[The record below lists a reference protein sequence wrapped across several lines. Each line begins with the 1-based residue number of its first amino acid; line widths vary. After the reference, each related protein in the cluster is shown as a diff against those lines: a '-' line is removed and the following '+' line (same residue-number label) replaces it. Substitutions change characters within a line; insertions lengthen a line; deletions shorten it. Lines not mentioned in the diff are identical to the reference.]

1 MFVSTNFLSKKEF
14 QRAVQQGAPIVLYSP
29 VQAVPAITGRVR
41 VEGPWQGT
49 KAPVDTVQVY
59 RGGHRATKPRERLV
73 SWHAE
78 ATVQDMRVVA
88 VR

>member
-1 MFVSTNFLSKKEF
+1 MFTSTNFLSKREF

-29 VQAVPAITGRVR
+29 VQAIPAITGRVR

-49 KAPVDTVQVY
+49 KAPVDTVQAY
-59 RGGHRATKPRERLV
+59 RGGRRVLKPRERLIG
-73 SWHAE
+73 WHAE
-78 ATVQDMRVVA
+78 AVVQDMRVVA

>member
-1 MFVSTNFLSKKEF
+1 MFSSVNFLSKKEF
-14 QRAVQQGAPIVLYSP
+14 QRAVLQGAPIVLYSP
-29 VQAVPAITGRVR
+29 VQARPAITGRVR
-41 VEGPWQGT
+41 VEGPWAGT
-49 KAPVDTVQVY
+49 KAPVDDVQAY
-59 RGGHRATKPRERLV
+59 RGGHRVTKPRERLV